1 MQGVMATPAAIL
13 LELDTIGIILLVL
26 FGRVIA
32 ALALG
37 AGQGDQCT
45 HEYSLYRNLRA
56 LKLHMN
62 SKKEPGIGGCTN
74 NPRL

>member
-32 ALALG
+32 ALALS
-37 AGQGDQCT
+37 AGQKIG
-45 HEYSLYRNLRA
+45 RA
-56 LKLHMN
+56 HV
-62 SKKEPGIGGCTN
+62 
-74 NPRL
+74 